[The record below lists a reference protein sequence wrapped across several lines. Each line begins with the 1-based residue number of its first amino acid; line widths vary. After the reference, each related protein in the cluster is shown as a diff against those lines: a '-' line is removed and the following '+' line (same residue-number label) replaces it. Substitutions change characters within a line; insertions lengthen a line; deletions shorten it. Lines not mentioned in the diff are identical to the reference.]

1 VAFDDSLK
9 VHSILCTRRRITA
22 AAAETTHKRLA
33 TRSVNLTI
41 QMALLKAIKLEDKLK
56 HLVELEE
63 VVENEGKYGVI
74 SVAESDFVLKLSCIA
89 LFCEISIIIRSEV
102 LLCFINA
109 RVRKIRNEASS
120 CLRIFSRTL
129 RFYYVA
135 SSLGSP
141 LPHLLDGHRKLVGS
155 SAISARSCPGPVRYH
170 WGSIVELEVPPDKTP
185 GLMTLHPHNTN
196 VLQSITYAK
205 SPYPPDRSNPGQKN

>member
-1 VAFDDSLK
+1 
-9 VHSILCTRRRITA
+9 
-22 AAAETTHKRLA
+22 
-33 TRSVNLTI
+33 
-41 QMALLKAIKLEDKLK
+41 MALLKAIKLEDKLK